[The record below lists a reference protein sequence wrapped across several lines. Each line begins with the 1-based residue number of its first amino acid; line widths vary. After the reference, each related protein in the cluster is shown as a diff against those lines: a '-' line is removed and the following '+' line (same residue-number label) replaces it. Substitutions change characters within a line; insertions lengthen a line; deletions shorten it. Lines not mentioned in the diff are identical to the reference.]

1 MGGLEGGRWLSEEK
15 ELEMGSETVKAC
27 EKDADESAQ
36 NQASCSDAAGAEGL
50 RLASVAYLKESIL
63 LCVSQLRNSRVRGGT
78 KIKWA
83 HCLAQ
88 QIAALVNL
96 TKGMGLE
103 GDEDLAVWLAEVRK
117 KIPKKYVK
125 SVSVGDFDEW

>member
-1 MGGLEGGRWLSEEK
+1 LGEEK
-15 ELEMGSETVKAC
+15 GIEKGSETVLAS
-27 EKDADESAQ
+27 EKDADERGQ
-36 NQASCSDAAGAEGL
+36 NQKSCGDVAEGL
-50 RLASVAYLKESIL
+50 RLASVGYLKESIM
-63 LCVSQLRNSRVRGGT
+63 LCVSQLRNSKVHGKT

-103 GDEDLAVWLAEVRK
+103 DDEDLAAWLAEVKK

-125 SVSVGDFDEW
+125 SVSIGGFDE